1 MVESSRTIMPTPN
14 QLPTMGKGKHENAW
28 KQTMAGKTAV
38 NLPAGNS
45 SQPSY
50 WFWPRSWEA
59 RVENRKEDGILGP
72 TGFDLKIKIMQA
84 CRELTWT
91 TVINPCH
98 QTNAKTDSSRN
109 FQLAAWKTVCREADS
124 LDCCNAI
131 PEKDSKKLDE
141 RQLFTVSELVAEL
154 FQRALSTG
162 TFTWK

>member
-1 MVESSRTIMPTPN
+1 MFDMKTCLSWPSSRTIMPIPN

-28 KQTMAGKTAV
+28 NQTMAGKTAV
-38 NLPAGNS
+38 NLPAGNP

-59 RVENRKEDGILGP
+59 RVENRKEDGILGL
-72 TGFDLKIKIMQA
+72 TGFDLKIEIMQA

-98 QTNAKTDSSRN
+98 QTNAKTNSSRN

-124 LDCCNAI
+124 MNCCNAI
-131 PEKDSKKLDE
+131 PEKGQQKNSMNGNC
-141 RQLFTVSELVAEL
+141 SP
-154 FQRALSTG
+154 FQN
-162 TFTWK
+162 